1 MDRHDEKM
9 DQEKHPLENIE
20 ASEVS
25 SHSDKQSASKRENH
39 STEDGL
45 VKRSQNTAVRL
56 SKFLVLG
63 VIGFTALC
71 FGAAVYYSSNEEERE
86 DYETK

>member
-1 MDRHDEKM
+1 LDRHDEKM

-25 SHSDKQSASKRENH
+25 SHSDKQSASNH

-45 VKRSQNTAVRL
+45 VKRSHNTAVRL